1 MLIHTKFHI
10 TNLKYQRLGTKII
23 SKLHVIVRTNI
34 LVITL
39 TVLVIFLPVST
50 LSTSEARS
58 VVHSGLPNADI
69 LGPRI
74 MDVQQF
80 FPPTCAQ
87 FPHCTA
93 IPSIT
98 KNQTTIISPLAK
110 NSSSN
115 STILPKI
122 ASPSLLPTKFV
133 RGNITRFGNSV
144 YFGPYPT
151 DDEFQLLKKNGFNVF
166 VSLLTSKVPTDI
178 PWIKKEQTFGT
189 TNNVTV
195 INFPLS
201 PVVTQNSKADLDKIV
216 KYIESFKLGTH
227 IYIHDFLGKER
238 DHQVYQAMTSNIQK

>member
-10 TNLKYQRLGTKII
+10 TNLKYQRLGTQNI
-23 SKLHVIVRTNI
+23 SKLLVIRTNI

-39 TVLVIFLPVST
+39 TVLVIFLPVSA

-58 VVHSGLPNADI
+58 EEHSGLPNLLA
-69 LGPRI
+69 PKI

-93 IPSIT
+93 IPSIS
-98 KNQTTIISPLAK
+98 KNQSTIISPLAK

-115 STILPKI
+115 TTIVPKL

-133 RGNITRFGNSV
+133 RGNVTRFGNSV

-166 VSLLTSKVPTDI
+166 VSL
-178 PWIKKEQTFGT
+178 
-189 TNNVTV
+189 
-195 INFPLS
+195 
-201 PVVTQNSKADLDKIV
+201 
-216 KYIESFKLGTH
+216 
-227 IYIHDFLGKER
+227 
-238 DHQVYQAMTSNIQK
+238 